1 MTTDSSSF
9 PSLTPPPGTLRVL
22 PALMA
27 AAAFAF
33 ACAAL
38 VLMLAERGL
47 RTDAQWVVEA
57 TDAYFDKVAAELSA
71 AMARPQLTCAALR
84 SRGGAL
90 SVRSDTI
97 QRLLADGPN
106 LTALCLPHAGAVN
119 GTNTVTDGRLEVRS
133 WPGRLD
139 TLQAELVL
147 PDGRVLGA
155 RVDATALLELARGRV
170 SETHGA
176 IRLAWPSGAQLAL
189 AGDTG
194 ITAAAPLAVSAAM
207 PSARYRYEAGVAI
220 GPAGLWH
227 RYGAWLPLIAL
238 GAAAAALAV
247 GHLASQRRRR
257 LDAPETQ
264 LRQAIARGEFEG
276 HLQPIIDLATGDCAG
291 AEMLMR
297 WRHPRHGLLAP
308 ARFLREAQASGL
320 LWQMTQACFR
330 DVATRLDACQ
340 TLPEGFMLCVNF
352 GSTEL
357 ALDGDSDR
365 FAALARPGG
374 RRWYTVIEL
383 PERDAREPA
392 MAARLT
398 ALQDMGFL
406 IALDDFGTAHSG
418 TRWLER
424 LSVDLVKIDM
434 SIVSTIGTDSVT
446 RPVLDAIIA
455 LARDT
460 GVKLI
465 AEGVEHPHQTS
476 HLRRQGVTY
485 AQGYVFSAPVPAAEF
500 IEHWLGPEESDDDPS
515 QARPATATATATPTA
530 ATPTA
535 GVGTQRDTTAL

>member
-1 MTTDSSSF
+1 M
-9 PSLTPPPGTLRVL
+9 
-22 PALMA
+22 PAMLA
-27 AAAFAF
+27 AAVFAL

-38 VLMLAERGL
+38 LHLMIQGDL
-47 RTDAQWVVEA
+47 RADARWVVEA
-57 TDAYFDKVAAELSA
+57 TDAYLDEVAAELAA
-71 AMARPQLTCAALR
+71 AMLQPQATCAALR
-84 SRGGAL
+84 SRSGAL
-90 SVRSDTI
+90 PASSGQI
-97 QRLLADGPN
+97 QRLLADGPR
-106 LTALCLPHAGAVN
+106 LAALCPPGTSMAPPAVAPADKAS
-119 GTNTVTDGRLEVRS
+119 VDSALALGRLAVRG
-133 WPGRLD
+133 WPGRAD
-139 TLQAELVL
+139 TLLAELVL
-147 PDGRVLGA
+147 PDGRALGA
-155 RVDATALLELARGRV
+155 RVDASRLLELARGRV
-170 SETHGA
+170 SETHGG
-176 IRLAWPSGAQLAL
+176 IRLIWSSGAHWPMAGAAGTPASTGQTFGTELASSHH
-189 AGDTG
+189 
-194 ITAAAPLAVSAAM
+194 PYV
-207 PSARYRYEAGVAI
+207 AGVAI
-220 GPAGLWH
+220 GHAGLWY

-238 GAAAAALAV
+238 GAGAAALAAT
-247 GHLASQRRRR
+247 GIARRRHQS
-257 LDAPETQ
+257 LDAPEAQ
-264 LRQAIARGEFEG
+264 LRKAIERGELEG
-276 HLQPIIDLATGDCAG
+276 HLQPIIDLSSGDCVG

-308 ARFLREAQASGL
+308 ARFLGEAKACGL
-320 LWQMTQACFR
+320 LWPMTEACFR
-330 DVATRLDACQ
+330 DVAARLDACPS
-340 TLPEGFMLCVNF
+340 LPEGFMLCVNF
-352 GSTEL
+352 GATEL

-500 IEHWLGPEESDDDPS
+500 VERWLDTQESDEDPS
-515 QARPATATATATPTA
+515 QARPVASGARPINTSS
-530 ATPTA
+530 
-535 GVGTQRDTTAL
+535 

>member
-1 MTTDSSSF
+1 MTTDSLSF
-9 PSLTPPPGTLRVL
+9 PSLTPPAGKLRRL
-22 PALMA
+22 PALLA
-27 AAAFAF
+27 AAAFTL
-33 ACAAL
+33 ACATLLWLLADRAL
-38 VLMLAERGL
+38 RD
-47 RTDAQWVVEA
+47 DAHWVIEA

-71 AMARPQLTCAALR
+71 AMARPQATCAALR
-84 SRGGAL
+84 SRTGAPP
-90 SVRSDTI
+90 VRSDLI
-97 QRLLADGPN
+97 QRLLADGQQ
-106 LTALCLPHAGAVN
+106 LAALCPPDAGAGAGAPDA
-119 GTNTVTDGRLEVRS
+119 GTLATTGARLEVRT

-139 TLQAELVL
+139 TLLAELVL

-170 SETHGA
+170 SETHGT
-176 IRLAWPSGAQLAL
+176 IWLAWPTGAQWRL
-189 AGDTG
+189 AGTGDTWA
-194 ITAAAPLAVSAAM
+194 TVS
-207 PSARYRYEAGVAI
+207 PKISSELTSSQHPYRAGVAI
-220 GPAGLWH
+220 GAAGLWY
-227 RYGAWLPLIAL
+227 RYGAWLPLIVL
-238 GAAAAALAV
+238 GAGAAALAV
-247 GHLASQRRRR
+247 GVATRRRQRR
-257 LDAPETQ
+257 LDAPEAQ
-264 LRQAIARGEFEG
+264 LRQAIVRGEFEG

-297 WRHPRHGLLAP
+297 WRHPRLGLLAP

-320 LWQMTQACFR
+320 LWQMTQACFS

-500 IEHWLGPEESDDDPS
+500 VEHWLGPDESDDDPS
-515 QARPATATATATPTA
+515 QARPT
-530 ATPTA
+530 
-535 GVGTQRDTTAL
+535 VSSTQRDTTAL

>member
-1 MTTDSSSF
+1 MIPHSSTF
-9 PSLTPPPGTLRVL
+9 PSLTPPTGNLRLL

-27 AAAFAF
+27 AAAFAL
-33 ACAAL
+33 ACAGL
-38 VLMLAERGL
+38 LLMLAERGL
-47 RTDAQWVVEA
+47 RADAQWVVES
-57 TDAYFDKVAAELSA
+57 TDAYLDKVATELSNA
-71 AMARPQLTCAALR
+71 LDRPQATCVALR

-90 SVRSDTI
+90 PVRSAMI
-97 QRLLADGPN
+97 QRLLADGSR
-106 LTALCLPHAGAVN
+106 LATLCPPEAGAN
-119 GTNTVTDGRLEVRS
+119 IDPPPATDGRLDIRN
-133 WPGRLD
+133 WPGRSD
-139 TLQAELVL
+139 TLLAELVL

-176 IRLAWPSGAQLAL
+176 IWLAWPSGAQLPL
-189 AGDTG
+189 AGG
-194 ITAAAPLAVSAAM
+194 AGSATAAPQAVVAAM

-238 GAAAAALAV
+238 GAVAAALAV
-247 GHLASQRRRR
+247 ERLTSQRQRRR
-257 LDAPETQ
+257 DAPEAQ

-276 HLQPIIDLATGDCAG
+276 HLQPIVDLATGDCAG

-297 WRHPRHGLLAP
+297 WRHPRLGLLAP

-330 DVATRLDACQ
+330 DVATRLDACE

-500 IEHWLGPEESDDDPS
+500 IEHWLGLDASDDDPS
-515 QARPATATATATPTA
+515 QASPAISNA
-530 ATPTA
+530 
-535 GVGTQRDTTAL
+535 RHDTTAL

>member
-1 MTTDSSSF
+1 MGST
-9 PSLTPPPGTLRVL
+9 G
-22 PALMA
+22 PA
-27 AAAFAF
+27 
-33 ACAAL
+33 
-38 VLMLAERGL
+38 
-47 RTDAQWVVEA
+47 
-57 TDAYFDKVAAELSA
+57 
-71 AMARPQLTCAALR
+71 
-84 SRGGAL
+84 
-90 SVRSDTI
+90 
-97 QRLLADGPN
+97 
-106 LTALCLPHAGAVN
+106 H
-119 GTNTVTDGRLEVRS
+119 
-133 WPGRLD
+133 
-139 TLQAELVL
+139 
-147 PDGRVLGA
+147 
-155 RVDATALLELARGRV
+155 
-170 SETHGA
+170 
-176 IRLAWPSGAQLAL
+176 
-189 AGDTG
+189 
-194 ITAAAPLAVSAAM
+194 AVSATV
-207 PSARYRYEAGVAI
+207 SSTRYRYQAGVGL
-220 GPAGLWH
+220 GPAGLLN
-227 RYGAWLPLIAL
+227 RYGAFLPLIGL
-238 GAAAAALAV
+238 AAAAGGLWAAQV
-247 GHLASQRRRR
+247 ARRRR
-257 LDAPETQ
+257 LALDAPQTQ
-264 LRQAIARGEFEG
+264 LRQAMARGEIEG
-276 HLQPIIDLATGDCAG
+276 HLQPIIDLATGECAG

-297 WRHPRHGLLAP
+297 WRHPEHGLLPP

-320 LWQMTQACFR
+320 LWQMTQGCFR
-330 DVATRLDACQ
+330 DIAASLDSCE

-476 HLRRQGVTY
+476 HLRRQGVAY
-485 AQGYVFSAPVPAAEF
+485 GQGYVFSAPVPAAAF
-500 IEHWLGPEESDDDPS
+500 IERWLGIEESDEDPS
-515 QARPATATATATPTA
+515 LPSVARRSPVPDQIAQQAPHQTPH
-530 ATPTA
+530 
-535 GVGTQRDTTAL
+535 

>member
-1 MTTDSSSF
+1 MTTHSSSF
-9 PSLTPPPGTLRVL
+9 PSLSPPPGNRHRL
-22 PALMA
+22 PALIA
-27 AAAFAF
+27 VAIFVL
-33 ACAAL
+33 ACTGL
-38 VLMLAERGL
+38 LLIAERGL
-47 RTDAQWVVEA
+47 RADARWVIEA
-57 TDAYFDKVAAELSA
+57 TDAYLDKVAAELSA
-71 AMARPQLTCAALR
+71 AIARPQATCAVLS
-84 SRGGAL
+84 SRTGAL
-90 SVRSDTI
+90 PVRSSVI
-97 QRLLADGPN
+97 QRLLSDSSRLTSLCRADGPS
-106 LTALCLPHAGAVN
+106 ASDQDPAPE
-119 GTNTVTDGRLEVRS
+119 GRLEIRNS
-133 WPGRLD
+133 TGRTDALV
-139 TLQAELVL
+139 AELVL
-147 PDGRVLGA
+147 ADGQTLAA
-155 RVDATALLELARGRV
+155 RVDATALRELARGRV
-170 SETHGA
+170 SESHEILWLT
-176 IRLAWPSGAQLAL
+176 WPSGARMPL
-189 AGDTG
+189 AGGPGMGTTG
-194 ITAAAPLAVSAAM
+194 PAHAVSATV
-207 PSARYRYEAGVAI
+207 SSTRYRYQAGVGL
-220 GPAGLWH
+220 GPAGLLN
-227 RYGAWLPLIAL
+227 RYGAFLPLIGL
-238 GAAAAALAV
+238 AAAAGGLWAAQV
-247 GHLASQRRRR
+247 ARRRR
-257 LDAPETQ
+257 LALDAPQTQ
-264 LRQAIARGEFEG
+264 LRQAMARGEIEG
-276 HLQPIIDLATGDCAG
+276 HLQPIIDLATGECAG

-297 WRHPRHGLLAP
+297 WRHPEHGLLPP

-320 LWQMTQACFR
+320 LWQMTQGCFR
-330 DVATRLDACQ
+330 DIAASLDSCE

-476 HLRRQGVTY
+476 HLRRQGVAY
-485 AQGYVFSAPVPAAEF
+485 GQGYVFSAPVPAAAF
-500 IEHWLGPEESDDDPS
+500 IERWLGIEESDEDPS
-515 QARPATATATATPTA
+515 LPSVARRSPVPDQIAQQAPHQTPH
-530 ATPTA
+530 
-535 GVGTQRDTTAL
+535 